1 MEPKEDNGAAREFGR
16 GYLYVGVGFQF
27 VGAILLFL
35 YLGWKADG
43 WLGIKPVL
51 TILGAFLGAALGFY
65 AILREV
71 QQDVERRKS
80 RGKTD

>member
-1 MEPKEDNGAAREFGR
+1 MKPKDGNGPARSYGR

-43 WLGIKPVL
+43 WLGISPVL
-51 TILGAFLGAALGFY
+51 TILGAFLGGALGFY
-65 AILREV
+65 AIVREV
-71 QQDVERRKS
+71 QRDVERSKS
-80 RGKTD
+80 EGKQS